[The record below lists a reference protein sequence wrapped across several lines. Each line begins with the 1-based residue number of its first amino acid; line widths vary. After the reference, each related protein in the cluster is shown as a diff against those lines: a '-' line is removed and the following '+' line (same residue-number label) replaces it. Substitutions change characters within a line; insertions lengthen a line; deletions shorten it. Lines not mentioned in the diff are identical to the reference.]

1 MKLLLDTHILLWSA
15 GQPEKL
21 SGEARSLLLDTS
33 NVLFFSAASIWEI
46 VIKRGLG
53 RDDFKVDPLRL
64 LKQLVINGYEEVAV
78 SSDHS
83 LAVEALPL
91 LHKDPFDR
99 ILIAQARTELPFD
112 LSPFR
117 TLFYENS
124 IGGKAKVEAGLEEHL
139 LAIENLWEGK

>member
-21 SGEARSLLLDTS
+21 SERARDLLLDPS
-33 NVLFFSAASIWEI
+33 NILYFSAASMWEI

-78 SSDHS
+78 SSDHA
-83 LAVEALPL
+83 LAVETLPP

-99 ILIAQARTELPFD
+99 ILIAQARTE
-112 LSPFR
+112 
-117 TLFYENS
+117 
-124 IGGKAKVEAGLEEHL
+124 GMML
-139 LAIENLWEGK
+139 LTADSHISLYGDGIVAV

>member
-1 MKLLLDTHILLWSA
+1 MKLLLDTHILLWAA

-21 SGEARSLLLDTS
+21 SAEARSLLLDTS
-33 NVLFFSAASIWEI
+33 SVLYFSAASIWEI

-78 SSDHS
+78 SSDHA
-83 LAVEALPL
+83 LAVEALPP

-99 ILIAQARTELPFD
+99 ILIAQARTE
-112 LSPFR
+112 
-117 TLFYENS
+117 
-124 IGGKAKVEAGLEEHL
+124 GML
-139 LAIENLWEGK
+139 LLTADSQVSLYGDGIMTIK

>member
-15 GQPEKL
+15 GQPDKL
-21 SGEARSLLLDTS
+21 SDEARSLLLDTS

-64 LKQLVINGYEEVAV
+64 LKQLIINGYEEVAV
-78 SSDHS
+78 SSDHA
-83 LAVEALPL
+83 LAVEVLPP

-99 ILIAQARTELPFD
+99 ILIAQARTE
-112 LSPFR
+112 
-117 TLFYENS
+117 
-124 IGGKAKVEAGLEEHL
+124 GML
-139 LAIENLWEGK
+139 LLTADCQISLYGDGIMTV

>member
-21 SGEARSLLLDTS
+21 SERARTLLLDPS
-33 NVLFFSAASIWEI
+33 NILYFSAASMWEI

-78 SSDHS
+78 SSDHA
-83 LAVEALPL
+83 LAVEILPP

-99 ILIAQARTELPFD
+99 ILIAQARTE
-112 LSPFR
+112 
-117 TLFYENS
+117 
-124 IGGKAKVEAGLEEHL
+124 GMVL
-139 LAIENLWEGK
+139 LTADSHISLYGDGIVTV

>member
-21 SGEARSLLLDTS
+21 SDEARSLLLDTS

-78 SSDHS
+78 SSDHA
-83 LAVEALPL
+83 LAVETLPP

-99 ILIAQARTELPFD
+99 ILIAQARAEGMRLLTADSQVSL
-112 LSPFR
+112 
-117 TLFYENS
+117 Y
-124 IGGKAKVEAGLEEHL
+124 GKGIMMV
-139 LAIENLWEGK
+139 

>member
-15 GQPEKL
+15 GQPDKL
-21 SGEARSLLLDTS
+21 SDEARSLLLDTS
-33 NVLFFSAASIWEI
+33 NRLFFSAASIWEI

-78 SSDHS
+78 SSDHA
-83 LAVEALPL
+83 LAVEVLPP

-99 ILIAQARTELPFD
+99 ILIAQARTE
-112 LSPFR
+112 
-117 TLFYENS
+117 
-124 IGGKAKVEAGLEEHL
+124 GML
-139 LAIENLWEGK
+139 LMTADCQVSLYGDGIMTVC